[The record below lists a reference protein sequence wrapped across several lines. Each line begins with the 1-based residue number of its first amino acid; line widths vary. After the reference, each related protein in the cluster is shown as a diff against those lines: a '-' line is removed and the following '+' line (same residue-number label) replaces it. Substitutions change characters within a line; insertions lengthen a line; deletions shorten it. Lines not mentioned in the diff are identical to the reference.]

1 MFLPLIMLNM
11 LIAIMSDTYARVM
24 SEIVPSDFFELNQ
37 MIVEVEKLFF
47 WRRQQGKPQFLH
59 FAYYVEQ
66 QEQEEWEGQIQ
77 GLMKKIEEKNSD
89 NPQLFK

>member
-37 MIVEVEKLFF
+37 MIVEVEKLYF
-47 WRRQQGKPQFLH
+47 WRR
-59 FAYYVEQ
+59 
-66 QEQEEWEGQIQ
+66 
-77 GLMKKIEEKNSD
+77 
-89 NPQLFK
+89 